1 MAKIKSSIE
10 AMVSGKIGPVVYYQL
25 RGKQYV
31 RTVPDRKKDSW
42 SPQQKLHRQR
52 FSKVIQLWNQLK
64 STRIAPIWKLATQE
78 MNGYVY
84 FMKIN
89 MPAFGPDG
97 SLTNPREIQLSTGKL
112 RLPLDLLA
120 SRQAAESSTIEVSWV
135 NDPNLKAVRLQDELM
150 MVSYANGV
158 YSVLSPTGLKRS
170 AQSGT
175 FTLPVKPVNATHVY
189 LFFAS
194 QDEMDY
200 TESVCFELGTNFTN

>member
-1 MAKIKSSIE
+1 MGKIKSSIE
-10 AMVSGKIGPVVYYQL
+10 AIVSGKVGPVVYYQL

-31 RTVPDRKKDSW
+31 RIAPDRKKDSW

-64 STRIAPIWKLATQE
+64 STHIAPIWKLATQE
-78 MNGYVY
+78 MNGYIY

-89 MPAFGPDG
+89 MPAFGTDG
-97 SLTNPREIQLSTGKL
+97 SLTNPRELQLSAGKL
-112 RLPLDLLA
+112 RLPLDLSA
-120 SRQAAESSTIEVSWV
+120 SRQAEGSPTIEVSWE
-135 NDPNLKAVRLQDELM
+135 NDPNLKGVRLQDELT
-150 MVSYANGV
+150 MVSYANGE
-158 YSVLSPTGLKRS
+158 YSVLSSTGLERN

-194 QDEMDY
+194 QDKLEY
-200 TESVCFELGTNFTN
+200 TESVCFELGTNLTN

>member
-1 MAKIKSSIE
+1 MGKIKSSVE
-10 AMVSGKIGPVVYYQL
+10 ALVSGKVGPIVYYQL

-31 RTVPDRKKDSW
+31 RTVQNRKKNSW

-64 STRIAPIWKLATQE
+64 STHIAPIWKLATQE

-97 SLTNPREIQLSTGKL
+97 NLTNPRELQLSTGKL
-112 RLPLDLLA
+112 RLPLDLAA
-120 SRQAAESSTIEVSWV
+120 SRQAEGSLTVEVSWE
-135 NDPNLKAVRLQDELM
+135 NDPNLKAVRLYDELM

-158 YSVLSPTGLKRS
+158 YSVMSPTGLERS
-170 AQSGT
+170 AQNGS
-175 FTLPVKPVNATHVY
+175 FTLHVWPANTTHIY

-194 QDEMDY
+194 QDEMEY
-200 TESVCFELGTNFTN
+200 TESVCFEI

>member
-1 MAKIKSSIE
+1 MAKIKSNIE

-31 RTVPDRKKDSW
+31 RTVPNRKKNSW
-42 SPQQKLHRQR
+42 SPQQKLQRQR
-52 FSKVIQLWNQLK
+52 FSKVSQLWNQLK
-64 STRIAPIWKLATQE
+64 STRITPIWKLATQE

-97 SLTNPREIQLSTGKL
+97 SLTNPRELQLSTGKL
-112 RLPLDLLA
+112 RLPLDLVA
-120 SRQAAESSTIEVSWV
+120 SRQAEGSSIVEVSWN
-135 NDPNLKAVRLQDELM
+135 NDPNLKVVRLHDELM
-150 MVSYANGV
+150 MVSYAKGV
-158 YSVLSPTGLKRS
+158 YSVLSPTGLERS

-175 FTLPVKPVNATHVY
+175 FTLPVKPVAATHVY

-194 QDEMDY
+194 QDKLEY
-200 TESVCFELGTNFTN
+200 AESVCFDLGTNDTN

>member
-52 FSKVIQLWNQLK
+52 FSKVIQLWKQLK
-64 STRIAPIWKLATQE
+64 STRIAQIWKLATQE

-97 SLTNPREIQLSTGKL
+97 SLTNPRELQLSTGKL
-112 RLPLDLLA
+112 RLPLDLAA
-120 SRQAAESSTIEVSWV
+120 SRQAAGSSTIEVSWE
-135 NDPNLKAVRLQDELM
+135 NDLNLKAVRLHDELM

-158 YSVLSPTGLKRS
+158 YSVLSPTGLERS

-175 FTLPVKPVNATHVY
+175 FTPPVKPVNATHVY

-194 QDEMDY
+194 KDKLEY
-200 TESVCFELGTNFTN
+200 TESVCFELGPKYLV

>member
-52 FSKVIQLWNQLK
+52 FRKVIQLWRQLK
-64 STRIAPIWKLATQE
+64 STHIAPIWKLATQE
-78 MNGYVY
+78 MNGYIY

-97 SLTNPREIQLSTGKL
+97 TLTNPRELQLSTGKL

-120 SRQAAESSTIEVSWV
+120 SRQIEGSSTVEVSWV
-135 NDPNLKAVRLQDELM
+135 NDPNLKEVRLQDKLM
-150 MVSYANGV
+150 FISYADGE
-158 YSVLSPTGLKRS
+158 YSVLSPAGLLRS
-170 AQSGT
+170 AQSGS
-175 FTLPVKPVNATHVY
+175 FTLPAKPADATHVY

-194 QDEMDY
+194 QDKLEY
-200 TESVCFELGTNFTN
+200 TESVCFELSTNYTN